1 MRSTFGR
8 SSLIASLL
16 CLGLLPQQGVAQQR
30 TQVPPE
36 FTQWLPLTDAER
48 DQKGPLVDKTAG
60 AEVLLWRVHVVDEL
74 LGDNRSFQR
83 VFYHYIRLKIFDD
96 SGKEKAATIDLPY
109 REPGGVIDVSGHTIK
124 ADGSVVDLDRKTV
137 YKRVVERVGG
147 FKESVVSF
155 AMPGV
160 DKGAILEYRWKQTE
174 DDNRF
179 RYVRLMFQRELPVER
194 VTYFV
199 KPLDSQF
206 VVNEQLYLAPFNCTP
221 SPIKLERDGY
231 NSTTLENVAAAKS
244 EPFTPTNPNIQPWA
258 LLYYREGGMKEP
270 NKYWDEQ
277 GKALYKSFKEE
288 VKNDGETKAAA
299 ANAVGAAADEN
310 TKLVALAAFV
320 RGAVRN
326 ISDNRVTTAERE
338 AYFKSLPR
346 DRRRT
351 STEVLRGG
359 LGTSREMNLV
369 LGALAAQ
376 AGFDVRPA
384 MIADRS
390 EIIFN
395 PKLAE
400 RYFLDN
406 EGVAIR
412 SGNAWKIVDI
422 SDKHVPPGMLPWHE
436 EGMLALVGDAKAPSF
451 SSAGY
456 ALADT
461 SVVNR
466 TAKLELM
473 RDGSIAGNVDET
485 YTGHEAEQYR
495 REIGTMSGAQRE
507 QELHDRVTKMFPDAE
522 VNAIKLENV
531 DDSAKPLVAHYH
543 LEAPRFAQVT
553 GKRILLQ
560 PNAFRRGQRSP
571 FSAAQRT
578 YPIEFPYG
586 WKEVDNITILLPMGL
601 VLDNADVPSS
611 LNFGKP
617 GGYDVKIQ
625 AVKGDRPELRYTRT
639 FSFGNEGAI
648 SFDASSYGAVKKAF
662 DTVQVRDTHTISL
675 KEE

>member
-1 MRSTFGR
+1 
-8 SSLIASLL
+8 
-16 CLGLLPQQGVAQQR
+16 
-30 TQVPPE
+30 
-36 FTQWLPLTDAER
+36 
-48 DQKGPLVDKTAG
+48 
-60 AEVLLWRVHVVDEL
+60 
-74 LGDNRSFQR
+74 
-83 VFYHYIRLKIFDD
+83 
-96 SGKEKAATIDLPY
+96 
-109 REPGGVIDVSGHTIK
+109 VIDISGHTIK
-124 ADGSVVDLDRKTV
+124 ADGSVVELDRKTV

-160 DKGAILEYRWKQTE
+160 EKGAILEYRWKQTE

-179 RYVRLMFQRELPVER
+179 RYVRLMFQREFPVER

-206 VVNEQLYLAPFNCTP
+206 VVNEQLFLAPFNCTP
-221 SPIKLERDGY
+221 SPIKQERDGY

-258 LLYYREGGMKEP
+258 LLYYREGGLKEA

-277 GKALYKSFKEE
+277 GKALFKSFKDE

-299 ANAVGAAADEN
+299 ANAVGNATDEN
-310 TKLVALAAFV
+310 AKLVALAAFV

-326 ISDNRVTTAERE
+326 INDSSLTSADRE
-338 AYFKSLPR
+338 AFFKSLPR
-346 DRRRT
+346 DRRRN
-351 STEVLRGG
+351 STEVLRSG

-369 LGALAAQ
+369 FGALAAQ

-406 EGVAIR
+406 EGIAIR
-412 SGNAWKIVDI
+412 SGNAWKIIDI

-436 EGMLALVGDAKAPSF
+436 EGMFALVGDSKVPGF
-451 SSAGY
+451 SNAGY
-456 ALADT
+456 APAEE
-461 SVVNR
+461 SVVIR

-473 RDGSIAGNVDET
+473 RDGSIEGTVDET

-495 REIGTMSGAQRE
+495 REIGTKSAAQRE
-507 QELHDRVTKMFPDAE
+507 QELHDRITKMFPDAE
-522 VNAIKLENV
+522 VTAIKLENV
-531 DDSAKPLVAHYH
+531 DDSAKPLAAHYH
-543 LEAPRFAQVT
+543 LEAPRYAQVT

-560 PNAFRRGQRSP
+560 PNAFRRGQASP

-586 WKEVDNITILLPMGL
+586 WKELDNISIVLPQGF
-601 VLDNADVPSS
+601 VLDNADAPSGID
-611 LNFGKP
+611 FGKP
-617 GGYDVKIQ
+617 GAYDVKIQ
-625 AVKGDRPELRYTRT
+625 IIKGDRNELRYVRT
-639 FSFGNEGAI
+639 FKFGAEGAV
-648 SFDASSYGAVKKAF
+648 SFDAKSYPAIKNGF
-662 DTVQVRDTHTISL
+662 DTIQVRDAHTISL
-675 KEE
+675 KEQ